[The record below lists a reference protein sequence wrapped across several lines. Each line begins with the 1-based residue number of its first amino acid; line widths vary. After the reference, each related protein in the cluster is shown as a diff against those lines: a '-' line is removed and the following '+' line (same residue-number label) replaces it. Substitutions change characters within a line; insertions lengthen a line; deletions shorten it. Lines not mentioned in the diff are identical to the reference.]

1 MLSMLEK
8 VATDLSEDEPIF
20 APKDFIR
27 YEARRRNVD
36 EEHFRVPKRL
46 IVCYEKEAFEY
57 AKQALNGKI
66 IDWFYGESHPF
77 CVGTADGKD
86 IGVFKTAVGAPAAVA
101 MLEELIACGAE
112 TMFEVGISGGLQS
125 FLKPGDT
132 VVVTEAVRDEGTSGH
147 YLPPEVRLESSAKLR
162 ELLVQQLTTDGIEH
176 KTGPVWTTDG
186 VYRETRGKFLKF
198 SGQGVLAV
206 NMETSALFAVAKY
219 RNVEIASAQVISDV
233 LSTEGWFPAFRHQ
246 TVSSSLKR
254 LLASTAKALA
264 KT

>member
-1 MLSMLEK
+1 M
-8 VATDLSEDEPIF
+8 
-20 APKDFIR
+20 
-27 YEARRRNVD
+27 
-36 EEHFRVPKRL
+36 FR
-46 IVCYEKEAFEY
+46 
-57 AKQALNGKI
+57 
-66 IDWFYGESHPF
+66 
-77 CVGTADGKD
+77 
-86 IGVFKTAVGAPAAVA
+86 TAVGAPAAVA

-125 FLKPGDT
+125 FLKPGGI
-132 VVVTEAVRDEGTSGH
+132 VVVTEAVRDEGTSSH
-147 YLPPEVRLESSAKLR
+147 YLPSEVRLESSVKLR
-162 ELLVQQLTTDGIEH
+162 ELLVQQLTADGIEH

-198 SGQGVLAV
+198 SGRGVLAV

-233 LSTEGWFPAFRHQ
+233 LSMEGWFPAFRHQ